1 MDFET
6 IKSWLTKWTEKQ
18 AKNCRLKGIAG
29 VILGPIA
36 LAVALVLVYSMARVL
51 THDRSYNSRSSTK
64 CLWITLAVLPLMFIG
79 NRLVPRRD
87 LMDERMSEGPED
99 SFLGHYAARRV
110 ALLYFFMWILFT
122 GPRLFDWAFRSFRQI
137 KSWKAMDTHSCAAVL
152 WLLLSRQRKVP
163 YEDIRQQLDWL
174 DLDTTLEQLK
184 LIPGILFLQ
193 TPPPGLSL
201 TQEFRDDVRKDLVGA
216 IPAATEAP

>member
-6 IKSWLTKWTEKQ
+6 IKSWLAHWTEKR

-36 LAVALVLVYSMARVL
+36 LVVALLLVYCLARVL
-51 THDRSYNSRSSTK
+51 THDTSYNPGSSTK
-64 CLWITLAVLPLMFIG
+64 CVWIALAVLPLMFIG
-79 NRLVPRRD
+79 NKVVPRRN
-87 LMDERMSEGPED
+87 LMEERLSGE
-99 SFLGHYAARRV
+99 LGHYAARRM
-110 ALLYFFMWILFT
+110 ALPFLFMWILFT
-122 GPRLFDWAFRSFRQI
+122 GPRLFDWAFSSFREI

-152 WLLLSRQRKVP
+152 WLLLSRPRKVP

-174 DLDTTLEQLK
+174 DLDATLEQLK
-184 LIPGILFLQ
+184 QIPGILFLQ

-201 TQEFRDDVRKDLVGA
+201 TQEFRDEVRKDLLGVSA
-216 IPAATEAP
+216 VPAETI

>member
-6 IKSWLTKWTEKQ
+6 IKSWLAQWSEKQ
-18 AKNCRLKGIAG
+18 AKTCRLKGIAG

-36 LAVALVLVYSMARVL
+36 LAVASVLVYAIALAS
-51 THDRSYNSRSSTK
+51 THDRSYNSGNSTAAF
-64 CLWITLAVLPLMFIG
+64 WITIAVLPLMFIG

-99 SFLGHYAARRV
+99 SFVGRYVARRV

-122 GPRLFDWAFRSFRQI
+122 GPRLFDWAFRSFREV
-137 KSWKAMDTHSCAAVL
+137 KSWKEMDTHSCAAVL
-152 WLLLSRQRKVP
+152 WLLLTRQRKVP

-174 DLDTTLEQLK
+174 DLDTTAEQLK

-201 TQEFRDDVRKDLVGA
+201 TQEFRDEVRKDLLGASAATAGA
-216 IPAATEAP
+216 I